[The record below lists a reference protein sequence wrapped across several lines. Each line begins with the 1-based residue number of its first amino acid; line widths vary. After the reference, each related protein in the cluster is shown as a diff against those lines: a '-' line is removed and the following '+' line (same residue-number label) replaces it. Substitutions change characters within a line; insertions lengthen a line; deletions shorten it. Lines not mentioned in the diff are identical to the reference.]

1 MWSRALLPYIM
12 PFAQCRFLLTTAPKC
27 VSVNGYSHE
36 GALVMTELR
45 IRNVDEWIVDIH
57 RHNAKKKGVSLESEI
72 KRILSD
78 AAFAK
83 RQATA
88 KKLEQQR
95 NELRDKYGVF
105 PSSVDYIRDMR
116 EGRV

>member
-1 MWSRALLPYIM
+1 
-12 PFAQCRFLLTTAPKC
+12 
-27 VSVNGYSHE
+27 
-36 GALVMTELR
+36 MTELR

-57 RHNAKKKGVSLESEI
+57 RHNAKRNGVSLESEI

-88 KKLEQQR
+88 KKLESHR
-95 NELRDKYGVF
+95 NQMRDKYGEF
-105 PSSVDYIRDMR
+105 PSSVGFIRDLR